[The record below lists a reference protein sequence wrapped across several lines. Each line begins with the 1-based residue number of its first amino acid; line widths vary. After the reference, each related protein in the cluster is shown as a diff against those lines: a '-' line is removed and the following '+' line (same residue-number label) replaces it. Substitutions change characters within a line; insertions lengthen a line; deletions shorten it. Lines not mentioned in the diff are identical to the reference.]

1 MLSPCLWDNGQVI
14 FQPEWFPFS
23 KGVEAE
29 SGNADWFQ
37 IPVFLLFYDVLFRP
51 SFIPSADAWK
61 RAWAWNGWGL
71 CGKYAHAYC
80 EEDFPCKYRP
90 FRIKPVLPLH
100 RQRDELDG
108 RILYS
113 ICSLHSIESLIH
125 LWIIQISQKSSI
137 TFGRIQ
143 RNDYLCTRWWVING
157 CRLSVRCSLMQFI
170 AECGIEYGC
179 QFVTRIFLKSPDCL
193 YLKKSWEFVQ
203 SYEKSRAKQKNLFFF
218 LPRRSNFAIFFAKL
232 RKSEWKTKWKDN
244 FLFW

>member
-1 MLSPCLWDNGQVI
+1 MIPLLKGSRSRKRKRWLISDFRLSV
-14 FQPEWFPFS
+14 
-23 KGVEAE
+23 
-29 SGNADWFQ
+29 
-37 IPVFLLFYDVLFRP
+37 FYDVLFRP
-51 SFIPSADAWK
+51 SLIPSADAWK

-157 CRLSVRCSLMQFI
+157 CRLSIRCSLKAIHSRMWNWVRLPIRNPDFPQI
-170 AECGIEYGC
+170 PRLPLSKEKL
-179 QFVTRIFLKSPDCL
+179 RI
-193 YLKKSWEFVQ
+193 
-203 SYEKSRAKQKNLFFF
+203 RT
-218 LPRRSNFAIFFAKL
+218 KL
-232 RKSEWKTKWKDN
+232 RKVEGKTKE
-244 FLFW
+244 FILFFAETE